1 VCVCAMVQVRG
12 ELPITKCRVALDAVH
27 LAELLTKEE
36 TASLLV
42 DTIAHLGQELTVPG
56 EFRSRLTELAKWLVD
71 SGLVPVRLL
80 QERCEAEFLWEAEMI
95 KIKAPDMKSKE
106 VCWVHQT

>member
-1 VCVCAMVQVRG
+1 MVQVRG

-27 LAELLTKEE
+27 LAEPLTKEE

-56 EFRSRLTELAKWLVD
+56 EFRSRLTELVSI
-71 SGLVPVRLL
+71 SGFALDVSLCSSNG
-80 QERCEAEFLWEAEMI
+80 E
-95 KIKAPDMKSKE
+95 S
-106 VCWVHQT
+106 